1 MLVYNYPRAA
11 GKTTIIVKHAI
22 DRNLDVMV
30 FGPEEKRR
38 LYKAFPDLKPG
49 QVFTVEEA
57 RSRNRK
63 GYKYAGTVV
72 DNLDLILQQLADNR
86 VSAVS
91 LTEPMVMMQHT
102 RGQEDG
108 R

>member
-11 GKTTIIVKHAI
+11 GKTTIIIKYAI

-49 QVFTVEEA
+49 QVFTIEEA
-57 RSRNRK
+57 RSGNRK
-63 GYKYAGTVV
+63 GHRYAGTVV
-72 DNLDLILQQLADNR
+72 DNLDLILQSLADNR
-86 VSAVS
+86 ISAVS
-91 LTEPMVMMQHT
+91 LTEPMVLMQHT
-102 RGQEDG
+102 RSND
-108 R
+108 

>member
-22 DRNLDVMV
+22 DRNLDIMV

-38 LYKAFPDLKPG
+38 LYSAFPDLKPG

-57 RSRNRK
+57 RAKGRK
-63 GYKYAGTVV
+63 GYRYAGTVI
-72 DNLDLILQQLADNR
+72 DNLDLILQQLVDNR
-86 VSAVS
+86 ISAVS
-91 LTEPMVMMQHT
+91 LTEPMVIMQMT
-102 RGQEDG
+102 RETK
-108 R
+108 